1 MTFQIHALSPQ
12 PFADLFALP
21 DSQLATRRAR
31 RVIVREK
38 PGTPCRVTL
47 EDAEI
52 GETVL
57 LMNYTHLPVDN
68 PYRASHA
75 IFVREGADQ
84 AHPAA
89 DEVPQVLESRLIS
102 LRVFDGAD
110 VMIAADVAEGED
122 LHEALAHAF
131 SDPNAAYIHL
141 HYAKPG
147 CFAASVTRAD

>member
-1 MTFQIHALSPQ
+1 MTFQVHALSPQ
-12 PFADLFALP
+12 PFADLFTLP
-21 DSQLATRRAR
+21 DTQLAARRAR
-31 RVIVREK
+31 RVIVREN

-57 LMNYTHLPVDN
+57 LINFDHLPVDS

-75 IFVREGADQ
+75 IFVREGASQ
-84 AHPAA
+84 AHPAM
-89 DEVPQVLESRLIS
+89 DEVPHVLKLRLIS
-102 LRVFDGAD
+102 LRVFDDAD
-110 VMIAADVAEGED
+110 MMITADVAEGED
-122 LHEALAHAF
+122 LHEALMHAF
-131 SDPNAAYIHL
+131 SDPNATYIHL